1 MSNVIFA
8 KLLLATQMIIQEK
21 DMSNAN
27 AIKGYFLDN
36 NLSRLDYMINIYFH

>member
-8 KLLLATQMIIQEK
+8 NRLLATQMMIQEK

-27 AIKGYFLDN
+27 AIKRYPLDSD
-36 NLSRLDYMINIYFH
+36 LSRLDYMINIYN